1 MEGAPV
7 IKEPQTMENNTG
19 ATREVFPGADEI
31 SVSTTTAGGK
41 ILGALRRFWTWLRLS
56 GKRLL
61 KKPTFVIIVLMLPAV
76 LLLYRVLITEDDGK
90 LHVAVYFEEKD
101 DLAAEYLR
109 VLQQDVP
116 EEFLYYVCDSEE
128 DLYSDVA
135 AGRAECGYVFS
146 ADMGGKI
153 LTDDWKGMITAVVSE
168 RTVYGGFVN
177 EITYVKL
184 LRIIGGELSVDYL
197 VRRSGVEISREE
209 AEQRIRKIYA
219 EKEPKMDLVEYAY
232 INSETG
238 DIVSAEEAGEP
249 VSVLTK
255 PIRGTVAI
263 FILLTALAGLVFW
276 YQDDAEGR
284 FRVMA
289 RERRP
294 LISFASLLLPTAMA
308 SLVGLVCLA
317 VSGLWTTTW
326 RELTTMFLYML
337 LCTCFANILRFLIP
351 SVHAVC
357 AMIPIFV
364 LISYLGCPILL
375 DIALYMPS
383 IRFLRYAMAPQYY
396 LRVYEGLSA
405 GLLAAATAVLMAIS
419 VVLALPERNR

>member
-7 IKEPQTMENNTG
+7 SKEPRTTENVAD
-19 ATREVFPGADEI
+19 ATREAFPGADELE
-31 SVSTTTAGGK
+31 VSPLTTGGK
-41 ILGALRRFWTWLRLS
+41 VLSALRRFAVWLRLS

-101 DLAAEYLR
+101 DLAEEYLR

-146 ADMGGKI
+146 SDMGGKI

-197 VRRSGVEISREE
+197 VQKSNSQISREE
-209 AEQRIRKIYA
+209 AEARIRRIYA

-232 INSETG
+232 VNSETG

-255 PIRGTVAI
+255 PIRGTVSI

-294 LISFASLLLPTAMA
+294 LISFASLLLPTAIA
-308 SLVGLVCLA
+308 CIVGLVCLA
-317 VSGLWTTTW
+317 VSGLWTSTW
-326 RELTTMFLYML
+326 RELSTMLLFMF

-357 AMIPIFV
+357 AMILIFV

-383 IRFLRYAMAPQYY
+383 IRFLRYAMVPYYY
-396 LRVYEGLSA
+396 LRIYEGFSV
-405 GLLAAATAVLMAIS
+405 GMLATATAVLTAIS
-419 VVLALPERNR
+419 IVLALPERNR